1 MMSDKEA
8 RALRSVAMIIDAD
21 VHISPFTASPY
32 DITTDELLRR
42 MDRARVERALT
53 WLRPP
58 YHRDV
63 AAGNRYVCRAAR
75 EHPDRITGFGWAD
88 PHFGFDAM
96 RDETD
101 RCLGEYGFAGIKLNG
116 AQNEFTID
124 DPVLVLPLVEHLA
137 GRGAVVAFHVGG
149 DAPEATHPHRLG
161 RIAALFPQTRFL
173 MVHMG
178 GVAFHDLSDPAIDVL
193 SAHRNVTAIGSAV
206 RPVNV
211 LKAIRAVGDDRICF
225 GSDAPFNLIHVEVA
239 AYGALLE
246 DELTPE
252 GRARVM
258 AGNIAALLGIPL

>member
-1 MMSDKEA
+1 M
-8 RALRSVAMIIDAD
+8 VIDAD

-32 DITTDELLRR
+32 DISVDELLRR
-42 MDRARVERALT
+42 MDRAQVDRALT

-75 EHPDRITGFGWAD
+75 EHPDRIIGFGWAD
-88 PHFGFDAM
+88 PHFGLGAM
-96 RDETD
+96 REESD
-101 RCLGEYGFAGIKLNG
+101 RCLDEYGFAGIKLNG

-124 DPVLVLPLVEHLA
+124 DPVLVMPLLEHLA
-137 GRGAVVAFHVGG
+137 ARGAIVAFHVGA

-161 RIAALFPQTRFL
+161 RIAGLFPDTRFL

-178 GVAFHDLSDPAIDVL
+178 GVGFHDLSDPAIEVL
-193 SAHRNVTAIGSAV
+193 QAHPNITAIGSAV

-211 LKAIRAVGDDRICF
+211 LKALRALGPDRICF

-239 AYGALLE
+239 AYEALLK
-246 DELTPE
+246 DELPAPD
-252 GRARVM
+252 RARVM
-258 AGNIAALLGIPL
+258 AGNIASLLDIAL